1 MDQTRGRVFY
11 LISKHRE
18 IKKGKQKAGK
28 KTTTFWVFAVFSY
41 KNTWFWDKYE
51 L

>member
-1 MDQTRGRVFY
+1 MDQTWKRVFY

-18 IKKGKQKAGK
+18 IKKDKQKTGK
-28 KTTTFWVFAVFSY
+28 KTTFWVFAVFSY